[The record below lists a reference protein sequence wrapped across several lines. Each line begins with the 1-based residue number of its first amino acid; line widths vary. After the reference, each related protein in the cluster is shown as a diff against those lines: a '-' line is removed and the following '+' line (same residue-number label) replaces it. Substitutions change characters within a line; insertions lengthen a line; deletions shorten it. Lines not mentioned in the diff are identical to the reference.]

1 VALENLL
8 SNLFQGPSPELVYAP
23 YKQKVYL
30 ILISVAFNG
39 IFKSQGTKVKL
50 MVCKKTQSKMN
61 KKCLETKTFTKMQNQ
76 QLFNKKDFFS
86 FQIY

>member
-1 VALENLL
+1 VALVNLL

-30 ILISVAFNG
+30 ILLSVAFNG
-39 IFKSQGTKVKL
+39 IFKSQGVKVKL
-50 MVCKKTQSKMN
+50 MVCKKTQRKMN
-61 KKCLETKTFTKMQNQ
+61 KKCLETIFFTKMQNQ

>member
-8 SNLFQGPSPELVYAP
+8 SNLFQGPIPELVYAP

-30 ILISVAFNG
+30 ILFSAAFNG
-39 IFKSQGTKVKL
+39 LLKSQGMKVKL

-61 KKCLETKTFTKMQNQ
+61 KNAWKQTFMKMQNQ
-76 QLFNKKDFFS
+76 QLFSKKDFFS
-86 FQIY
+86 FQNY